1 MGCPKCKG
9 TGFVEKDG
17 LLTLCSCRYEG
28 VDLQKYLNIPP
39 RFLHAEFENYMA
51 ISHSQKSAY
60 EVCLHY
66 VHTFDPK
73 EGRGLTFIGPPSV
86 GKTHLAVA
94 VLKGIYRQKKIR
106 GVFFDTKDLLYR
118 LQSQSDD
125 RYYRLMNFVLKV
137 PLLVLDDLGSER
149 LSDWRIEVLSHIISH
164 RYNFLK
170 STIITTNYS
179 LKKQEEDDVAKTL
192 EERLS
197 SAIVGKIYQMNAVIH
212 ITHETKALDGQ

>member
-1 MGCPKCKG
+1 MGCPKCGG
-9 TGFVEKDG
+9 TGFIDRGGVLE
-17 LLTLCSCRYEG
+17 LCACRYEG
-28 VDLQKYLNIPP
+28 VNLQKYLNIPV
-39 RFLHAEFENYMA
+39 RFINSEFENY
-51 ISHSQKSAY
+51 IPVSPSQRRAL

-66 VHTFDPK
+66 AQEFDPK
-73 EGRGLTFIGPPSV
+73 SGKGLSLIGPPQM

-94 VLKGIYRQKKIR
+94 VLKYVYRQKRIR
-106 GVFFDTKDLLYR
+106 GFFFDTKDLFYR
-118 LQSQSDD
+118 LRQYSDISQEK
-125 RYYRLMNFVLKV
+125 YHKLMRLVLNT

-179 LKKQEEDDVAKTL
+179 LLRQGEEVAKAL

-197 SAIVGKIYQMNAVIH
+197 PAIVGKIYQMNELIDMSY
-212 ITHETKALDGQ
+212 EELKK